1 MMSLEM
7 DSEMKFAKEFLAA
20 KEKLDKIGFDVIGTK
35 DIKGFIYFVVKEK
48 KS

>member
-1 MMSLEM
+1 MSLER
-7 DSEMKFAKEFLAA
+7 DSEMKFAKEFLAT

-35 DIKGFIYFVVKEK
+35 DINDIIYFVVKEK